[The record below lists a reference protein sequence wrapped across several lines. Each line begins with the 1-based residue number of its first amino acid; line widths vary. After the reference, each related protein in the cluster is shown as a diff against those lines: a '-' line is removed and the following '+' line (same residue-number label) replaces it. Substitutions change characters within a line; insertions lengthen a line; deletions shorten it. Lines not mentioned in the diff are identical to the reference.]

1 MQAQVAIDAAVQKV
15 VASSVETSVDARLSV
30 LLEGI
35 GDAFYALDRNWR
47 FTYINRAAEAFY
59 RMPRES
65 MLGQVIWD
73 VFPWSDGTDLRARY
87 ERVFLSGVA
96 ESFDGNAV
104 SSPDRYVEF
113 HVFPYNGGVAVSFR
127 DWTERRKAEEELRET
142 QARLSAL
149 ADNLP
154 VGMVFQMLEG
164 DNFYARRFIYLSA
177 SCERLNGIPAD
188 RALENPF
195 LLYELLLPEHRERM
209 FAKQVESFHL
219 RQPFDIEVALRHGQ
233 TGEVRWQRLVATP
246 RELPTGAVVWDGIQ
260 IDITDHKRA
269 EEHLK
274 LLVNELNHRVK
285 NTLAIVQSLA
295 AQSFP
300 KPRPNEDDGFA
311 AAQGAFEARLFAL
324 ARGHDVLTR
333 ENWEGAS
340 LEKIVDEAFAAY
352 RNRPGCGDAFD
363 IDGED
368 LRVTPAMALSLSM
381 ALHELCTNALKYGA
395 LKSPGGRVRVS
406 WSTTSSSGGDRL
418 AMRWEESGGPPVL
431 PPTRKGF
438 GSRLIERGLARELDG
453 TVALSYEPDGV
464 VCAIDVPLP

>member
-1 MQAQVAIDAAVQKV
+1 MQAHAAIDAAMQKV
-15 VASSVETSVDARLSV
+15 VASSIETSVDARLSV
-30 LLEGI
+30 ILEGI
-35 GDAFYALDRNWR
+35 GDAFYALDRHWR

-127 DWTERRKAEEELRET
+127 DWTERRRAEEELRET

-164 DNFYARRFIYLSA
+164 NNFYARRFIYLSA

-188 RALENPF
+188 RAIENPF

-219 RQPFDIEVALRHGQ
+219 RQLFDIEVALRHAQ

-260 IDITDHKRA
+260 IDITDHKCA

-300 KPRPNEDDGFA
+300 KPRPDEDDGFA
-311 AAQGAFEARLFAL
+311 AARGAFEARLFAL

-340 LEKIVDEAFAAY
+340 LYEIVAQAVEPY
-352 RNRPGCGDAFD
+352 SSR
-363 IDGED
+363 GED
-368 LRVTPAMALSLSM
+368 RLHLSGPDVRLSPRMALALAMALQ
-381 ALHELCTNALKYGA
+381 ELATNAVKYGA
-395 LKSPGGRVRVS
+395 LSNGGGEILIS
-406 WSTTSSSGGDRL
+406 WAVDRARARPRL
-418 AMRWEESGGPPVL
+418 QLCWEERGGPPVE
-431 PPTRKGF
+431 PPKRRGF
-438 GSRLIERGLARELDG
+438 GSRLIERTLAQDL
-453 TVALSYEPDGV
+453 DGV
-464 VCAIDVPLP
+464 VRIEFAATGVVCRVDAPTE